1 MAFDR
6 EYYKTLFVNGD
17 YKSVKE
23 FCEKVGIRYKSA
35 QKYCAEDKWFAAKRE
50 RNIELSKR
58 LEQKKQ
64 EMVLASLTER
74 TNETLSLITLLKVGI
89 KTWID
94 KNSNNPNAKDLNSI
108 GSAIYR
114 VNEVERGLMGA
125 EIGTH
130 DLDELCKTIKE
141 QAQED

>member
-23 FCEKVGIRYKSA
+23 FCEKIGLRYKSA
-35 QKYCAEDKWFAAKRE
+35 QKYSAEDKWFAAKRE
-50 RNIELSKR
+50 RNLELSKS

-64 EMVLASLTER
+64 EIVLASLTER
-74 TNETLSLITLLKVGI
+74 TNDTLALIGLLKLGI
-89 KTWID
+89 RTWID
-94 KNSNNPNAKDLNSI
+94 KNSNNPSAKDLNSI

-125 EIGTH
+125 EVSTN
-130 DLDELCKTIKE
+130 DLNELCKTIE
-141 QAQED
+141 EAARED

>member
-23 FCEKVGIRYKSA
+23 FCEKIGLRYKSA

-50 RNIELSKR
+50 RNIELSKS

-64 EMVLASLTER
+64 EIVLASLTER
-74 TNETLSLITLLKVGI
+74 TNDTLALIGLLKLGI
-89 KTWID
+89 RTWID
-94 KNSNNPNAKDLNSI
+94 KNSNNPSAKDLNSI

-125 EIGTH
+125 EASTN
-130 DLDELCKTIKE
+130 DLNELCKTIE
-141 QAQED
+141 EAARED